1 MSVLVIRMTGSE
13 IIAEEVTEFGESFA
27 NGIQYWVV
35 GVGRGILISAI
46 PILLIALGLSLI
58 IALFRF
64 PLEYIGGFK

>member
-1 MSVLVIRMTGSE
+1 MTGSE

-35 GVGRGILISAI
+35 GVGRGILISAV
-46 PILLIALGLSLI
+46 PILLVALGLSII

>member
-1 MSVLVIRMTGSE
+1 MTGSE